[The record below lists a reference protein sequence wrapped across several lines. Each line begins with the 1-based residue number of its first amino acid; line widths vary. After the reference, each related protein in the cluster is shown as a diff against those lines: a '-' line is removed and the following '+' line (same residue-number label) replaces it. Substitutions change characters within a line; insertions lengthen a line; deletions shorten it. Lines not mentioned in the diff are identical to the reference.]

1 MQAPD
6 VADYRNTLGQAERI
20 TRGITL
26 YDPVSR
32 GDDIKADTC
41 RFKCLKKCSYK
52 YCISDRLN
60 ASCTGDVD
68 NGLVFSGANTYK
80 MKEILSVR
88 EIFDRFVKAAESVY
102 KENVPGIAAAKPVAS

>member
-1 MQAPD
+1 M
-6 VADYRNTLGQAERI
+6 
-20 TRGITL
+20 
-26 YDPVSR
+26 
-32 GDDIKADTC
+32 
-41 RFKCLKKCSYK
+41 
-52 YCISDRLN
+52 
-60 ASCTGDVD
+60 D